1 MTATNVE
8 TISPK
13 KGHESPPSP
22 APSHLED
29 GKPRYSNNVDE
40 DEEFSYKQ
48 QRAIVHRIDRRLV
61 VSTGLMYCVSLIDR
75 GNMPNAAVAG
85 MHDELGTNIG
95 FRYVSSGLT
104 TTRVSANNSRVYC
117 LAGLLRY
124 VYALSATSHGLH
136 PQNWP

>member
-1 MTATNVE
+1 ME

-13 KGHESPPSP
+13 KGHESSLSP

-29 GKPRYSNNVDE
+29 GKPKYSNNVDD
-40 DEEFSYKQ
+40 DEEFSYEQ

-85 MHDELGTNIG
+85 MHDELDTNIG

-104 TTRVSANNSRVYC
+104 STRASANDS
-117 LAGLLRY
+117 
-124 VYALSATSHGLH
+124 
-136 PQNWP
+136 